1 MSNFKGEYIERNFFE
16 SLYKYAKRA
25 GVKLVYYALILYFTL
40 QDGKVPVKIKGII
53 ISTLG
58 YLFLP
63 TDMVPDMLPALGMSD
78 DLVSLI
84 VALAATIMYVTPEIK
99 AKAKQRM
106 KNIFGNKIVKELA
119 TIDLQMMEDIRNY
132 RC

>member
-1 MSNFKGEYIERNFFE
+1 MNGEFTEKNFFN
-16 SLYKYAKRA
+16 SLYKYAKKA

-40 QDGKVPVKIKGII
+40 QDGKVPAKIKGII

-63 TDMVPDMLPALGMSD
+63 MDMIPDMLPALGMSD
-78 DLVSLI
+78 DLLTLI